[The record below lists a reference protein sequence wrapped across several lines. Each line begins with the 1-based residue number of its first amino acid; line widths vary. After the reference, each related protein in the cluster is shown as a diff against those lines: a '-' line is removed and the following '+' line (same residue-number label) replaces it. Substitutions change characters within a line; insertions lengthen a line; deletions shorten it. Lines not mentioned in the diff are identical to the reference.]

1 MMNCDDTLTRLDAW
15 VEGTLPAAEHAR
27 VETHLAGCGR
37 CRAEAEA
44 LQRLVAQARAL
55 PREIRPERNL
65 WAGIATRL
73 TPAESMSQ
81 QTRVPAPRWGGGVS
95 RSLLAAAALGGLL
108 LGAALASLWQ
118 RRAAPSAFVMEQARY
133 ARASADLARVLAGN
147 AAVLAPET
155 RAVVER
161 SLDIL
166 DQAIAEAEAALAA
179 DPRNVALEQMLLAR
193 YEQRLNLL
201 RRAAAVGGSVS

>member
-1 MMNCDDTLTRLDAW
+1 MNCDDTLTRLDAW
-15 VEGTLPAAEHAR
+15 VEGTLPAAEQAT
-27 VETHLAGCGR
+27 VEAHLAGCDR
-37 CRAEAEA
+37 CRAEADA
-44 LQRLVAQARAL
+44 LHALVAQARAL
-55 PREIRPERNL
+55 PRELRPERDL

-73 TPAESMSQ
+73 SPAESKSRHA
-81 QTRVPAPRWGGGVS
+81 RVPAPGWGRGVS

-108 LGAALASLWQ
+108 LGAALTSLWQ
-118 RRAAPSAFVMEQARY
+118 RRAAPSVFAMEQARY

-161 SLDIL
+161 SMGIL

-179 DPRNVALEQMLLAR
+179 DPRNVVLEQMLVAR
-193 YEQRLNLL
+193 YEQRINLL
-201 RRAAAVGGSVS
+201 RRAAAVGGSAS